1 MKNDKTITDCDF
13 HKIFFKIS
21 DGSYASNMIKF
32 DYEIHEE
39 NHEECPYCS
48 ITKLNGY
55 EVKNRPSPRKI
66 PRRNFENSRIRNFS
80 CTSGVS
86 SPGSAY
92 EEIVATPNNSMQRYS
107 EYNLV
112 LRILFQIYPWIF

>member
-1 MKNDKTITDCDF
+1 
-13 HKIFFKIS
+13 
-21 DGSYASNMIKF
+21 MIKF

-92 EEIVATPNNSMQRYS
+92 EEIGAIPNNSMQRYS
-107 EYNLV
+107 ECNLV
-112 LRILFQIYPWIF
+112 MHILFQGYPTTI